1 MVVGEAFC
9 GAGRSSGE
17 VRRARFRVMD
27 GALEARVLVWEGGGV
42 REGRQNQAR
51 GWMLAGDDPHE
62 IRIHANNEKKQ

>member
-27 GALEARVLVWEGGGV
+27 GALEARGAGVGRGVLR
-42 REGRQNQAR
+42 REIKSGAWLDA
-51 GWMLAGDDPHE
+51 GW
-62 IRIHANNEKKQ
+62 